1 MKTPVRLGAFGLGL
15 AALFGGT
22 FALAAT
28 VVPDGVV
35 DDRLADAEPEHDDM
49 DMETEVEDHGGH
61 EADPVRGLSI
71 EQDGYLMSEVAAP
84 ETVGETGVLAF
95 GITAPD
101 GGPLTEYTESHE
113 KDLHLIVV
121 RADGAEFRHVHPEFD
136 GETWSLP
143 WTWNQPGTYRVFAD
157 FVPGDTD
164 EELDVTLSQTV
175 EVAGDYTP
183 RDDNPV
189 TRTAGVDG
197 FEVTLT
203 GDLAAGATTELT
215 VEVTK
220 DGAPVTALE
229 PYLGAWGHL
238 VALREGDLGYL
249 HVHPEGDE
257 PEPGTT
263 SGPAIVF
270 ATAAPTEGRYLL
282 YLDFQVDGQ
291 VHTAPFVLDTAGTA
305 PAEPGHDDPTESAHG
320 HEDPTESESAHGH
333 DGTEP
338 SHDD

>member
-1 MKTPVRLGAFGLGL
+1 MNAPVRLGAFGLGL
-15 AALFGGT
+15 AALFAGT
-22 FALAAT
+22 YAVAAAVVPDSAVEDRLAAT
-28 VVPDGVV
+28 
-35 DDRLADAEPEHDDM
+35 EPEHDM
-49 DMETEVEDHGGH
+49 DMETDVEDHGGH

-71 EQDGYLMSEVAAP
+71 EQDGYVMSEVSAP
-84 ETVGETGVLAF
+84 AETGTEGTLAF
-95 GITAPD
+95 GIAAP
-101 GGPLTEYTESHE
+101 GGQPLSEYTVSHE

-121 RADGAEFRHVHPEFD
+121 RADGAEFRHVHPVFD
-136 GETWSLP
+136 GTTWSLP
-143 WTWNQPGTYRVFAD
+143 WSWDQPGTYRVFAD
-157 FVPGDTD
+157 FVPGDAA
-164 EELDVTLSQTV
+164 EELDVTLSQTF

-183 RDDNPV
+183 RGDNPV
-189 TRTAGVDG
+189 TRTASVGG
-197 FEVTLT
+197 FDVTLT

-215 VEVTK
+215 IEVTK
-220 DGAPVTALE
+220 DDAPVTTLE

-263 SGPAIVF
+263 SGPGIVF

-291 VHTAPFVLDTAGTA
+291 VHTAPFVLDTDGTEPAA
-305 PAEPGHDDPTESAHG
+305 PAE
-320 HEDPTESESAHGH
+320 SESPHGH
-333 DGTEP
+333 DGTD

>member
-15 AALFGGT
+15 AALFGG
-22 FALAAT
+22 AYAVAAN
-28 VVPDGVV
+28 VVPDSAV
-35 DDRLADAEPEHDDM
+35 DQRLEDTDTEHDM
-49 DMETEVEDHGGH
+49 DMETETGMEDHGGH

-71 EQDGYLMSEVAAP
+71 EQDGYVLSEVAAP
-84 ETVGETGVLAF
+84 AATGDEGVLAF
-95 GITAPD
+95 GITAP
-101 GGPLTEYTESHE
+101 GGEPLKQYTESHE
-113 KDLHLIVV
+113 KELHLIVV

-143 WTWNQPGTYRVFAD
+143 WSWEQPGTYRVFAD
-157 FVPGDTD
+157 FVPGDAAED
-164 EELDVTLSQTV
+164 IDVTLSRTV
-175 EVAGDYTP
+175 EVAGDYEP
-183 RDDNPV
+183 RAENPV
-189 TRTAGVDG
+189 TRTASVDG
-197 FEVTLT
+197 FDVTLT
-203 GDLAAGATTELT
+203 GDLAAGTTTELT
-215 VEVTK
+215 VEVTR

-263 SGPAIVF
+263 SGPEIVF

-291 VHTAPFVLDTAGTA
+291 VHTAPFVLDTDGTEPAGDATGE
-305 PAEPGHDDPTESAHG
+305 EP
-320 HEDPTESESAHGH
+320 HGH
-333 DGTEP
+333 DADEP
-338 SHDD
+338 SHDDN